1 MIFIEDSQGNINPY
15 AVTSYAMNYKDEADH
30 GSFWRED
37 KHNNGQLNTTGLIFR
52 FKMEIPCDG
61 WESLAPDIDPPR

>member
-1 MIFIEDSQGNINPY
+1 MTFIDILKSSNYIFLIFIEDSQGNINPY

-30 GSFWRED
+30 GSFWREN

-52 FKMEIPCDG
+52 FEMEIQ
-61 WESLAPDIDPPR
+61 